1 MVRNTRCP
9 AYQRMAAVDER
20 MPESRPMESI
30 IERNCRKDGF
40 DIFMPP
46 FYTELRHHRT
56 KQILQKRSPF
66 PVGYAVVNLP
76 RLNFEEL
83 RRVDGVV
90 CFLRGANYGP
100 FEFPDGTIEA
110 LYFAEHERRP
120 AFLYEQH
127 CRKENERPE
136 QIQHLRGQ
144 LRKILPK
151 GRKARV
157 SMVGQTERAIDSLNP
172 QIKERVQKIMSELN
186 ALTADA
192 EVEGRATAEIGG
204 RRNAPEIHAAHTPNG
219 QLVQK
224 TPALYKVCTS
234 AFVGGGIRWQS
245 RIAFDL

>member
-120 AFLYEQH
+120 SSTSSTAGRRTSAPSKSST
-127 CRKENERPE
+127 CAASSARSC
-136 QIQHLRGQ
+136 LR
-144 LRKILPK
+144 
-151 GRKARV
+151 
-157 SMVGQTERAIDSLNP
+157 
-172 QIKERVQKIMSELN
+172 
-186 ALTADA
+186 
-192 EVEGRATAEIGG
+192 GG
-204 RRNAPEIHAAHTPNG
+204 RRASPWSVRPRG
-219 QLVQK
+219 L
-224 TPALYKVCTS
+224 
-234 AFVGGGIRWQS
+234 
-245 RIAFDL
+245 

>member
-1 MVRNTRCP
+1 MKRSRWYATVLPRGFR
-9 AYQRMAAVDER
+9 RMAAVDEPL
-20 MPESRPMESI
+20 PESRPMESI
-30 IERNCRKDGF
+30 TERNCRKDGF
-40 DIFMPP
+40 DIFMPS

-56 KQILQKRSPF
+56 KQILQKRFPF
-66 PVGYAVVNLP
+66 LVGYAFVNLP

-83 RRVDGVV
+83 RRIDGVV
-90 CFLRGANYGP
+90 CFLRGANSTGHSSSP
-100 FEFPDGTIEA
+100 TVAIEA
-110 LYFAEHERRP
+110 LYFAEHERRQ

-157 SMVGQTERAIDSLNP
+157 SMVDQTEKAIDSLSP

-192 EVEGRATAEIGG
+192 EVE
-204 RRNAPEIHAAHTPNG
+204 
-219 QLVQK
+219 
-224 TPALYKVCTS
+224 
-234 AFVGGGIRWQS
+234 
-245 RIAFDL
+245 DLRKAV